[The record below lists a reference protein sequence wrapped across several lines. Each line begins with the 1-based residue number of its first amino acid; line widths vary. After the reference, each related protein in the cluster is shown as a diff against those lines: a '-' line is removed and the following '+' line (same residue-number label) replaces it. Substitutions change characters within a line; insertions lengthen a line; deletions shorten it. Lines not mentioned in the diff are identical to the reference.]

1 MPTWFNTMIFF
12 RVITFGMLL
21 FANVAW
27 AQTAAP
33 DQPRWYQVEVAIFT
47 QPANSQ
53 LVSGIE
59 TFRKDVTLAYR
70 PGARYLKTAEAYFEA
85 QQTPALPAQTVDG
98 TLPLESAPT
107 APLAPSEQE
116 LAQILA
122 HQPYIQLPEAERG
135 LNDTIAALARRNRQ
149 RILFHQAWRQP
160 VNETP
165 QAIVVEGG
173 DSFDQD
179 TELSGQIGVGVS
191 RYLHFDT
198 DLWMASFAENFGQ
211 GDQGWP
217 PLPVKPHLEKA
228 QQEESAFNFM
238 ASQTF
243 NGQGQD
249 LWNQQVA
256 IDNTYQSI
264 LTKPF
269 VISELATLK
278 QTRRMRSGE
287 VHYIDHPKIGVMVLI
302 TPYEKPALEVTPESE
317 PPSGL
322 Q

>member
-1 MPTWFNTMIFF
+1 MNLIRFATL
-12 RVITFGMLL
+12 GLL
-21 FANVAW
+21 LSTNVGW
-27 AQTAAP
+27 AQTVEP
-33 DQPRWYQVEVAIFT
+33 DQPRWYQIEVAIFT

-53 LVSGIE
+53 LASGVE
-59 TFRKDVTLAYR
+59 TFRKDVALAY
-70 PGARYLKTAEAYFEA
+70 PADARYLKTAETFFAE
-85 QQTPALPAQTVDG
+85 QQDNAQTTETNNAD
-98 TLPLESAPT
+98 APAAADSGIAIPAT
-107 APLAPSEQE
+107 EQQLAE
-116 LAQILA
+116 ILA
-122 HQPYIQLPEAERG
+122 HQPFIQLPEAERG

-160 VNETP
+160 VTEAP

-173 DSFDQD
+173 DSFDHD

-198 DLWMASFAENFGQ
+198 DLWMATFAQNFGQ

-217 PLPVKPHLEKA
+217 SLPVKPHLEQA
-228 QQEESAFNFM
+228 QQEDSAFNFM
-238 ASQTF
+238 ASQNA

-264 LTKPF
+264 LTKPY
-269 VISELATLK
+269 VISELAVLN
-278 QTRRMRSGE
+278 QSRRMRSGE
-287 VHYIDHPKIGVMVLI
+287 VHYIDHPKMGVMVLI
-302 TPYEKPALEVTPESE
+302 TPYEKPVLKDEPEGE
-317 PPSGL
+317 TPSGL